1 MNKGAFIVSR
11 EIFNNPIWQDVQS
24 FRIFFY
30 ILGQA
35 VFSDEGVRKGNVHIK
50 KGQYLRSF
58 RNLQSDLE
66 YIENRRIKQYS
77 ISTISRKVNSLVS
90 QGRLKIE
97 DTELGTLFTVVNYE
111 SYQLLSNYK
120 GTELGTALE
129 QSGNGVGTEQE
140 QNRNNNKNVKNEKN
154 VKEHIP
160 YVEIVDYLNKKAGK
174 KFKSTTNKTREQIKA
189 RWNEGHRLEDF
200 KQVIDVCCQKW
211 KGQIFSNG
219 QKGDTY
225 LQPSTL
231 FNGKFDERLNWSI
244 EKTQSTTPTKT
255 KEQIEHERMVKE
267 MGLFDD

>member
-1 MNKGAFIVSR
+1 MMYSNVFQNEKLLKVFIYCLMKATHV
-11 EIFNNPIWQDVQS
+11 D
-24 FRIFFY
+24 
-30 ILGQA
+30 
-35 VFSDEGVRKGNVHIK
+35 RKQLVGKRFVELK
-50 KGQYLRSF
+50 KGQFIFGRKKASVELNMKESTVRDYI
-58 RNLQSDLE
+58 DLLKE
-66 YIENRRIKQYS
+66 DEMI
-77 ISTISRKVNSLVS
+77 KVNSTNKYSL
-90 QGRLKIE
+90 I
-97 DTELGTLFTVVNYE
+97 TVVNWE
-111 SYQLLSNYK
+111 LYQHEENENRQQNDNK
-120 GTELGTALE
+120 MTAE
-129 QSGNGVGTEQE
+129 GQ
-140 QNRNNNKNVKNEKN
+140 QNDTNKNVKNVEN

-160 YVEIVDYLNKKAGK
+160 YAEIVDYLNEKAGK
-174 KFKSTTNKTREQIKA
+174 KFKSTTNKTRDQIKA

-244 EKTQSTTPTKT
+244 EKTQYTTPIKT